1 MTVDFLKDPVHFII
15 TWLSQLLGGW
25 GLPGGVITFLM
36 SLIGAGAV
44 ATGAMLFCILL
55 IWYERKMYG
64 RIQDRLGPNRVG
76 PWGIFQPFADMLK
89 IFAKEYITP
98 RGAEVFT
105 YNLAPILAVAAV
117 LLIWAVIPFY
127 NNVSGVNLNVGA
139 LYIIAVGGLG
149 ELPSSWRVYLP
160 TINMPSWGL
169 SARLPCCSPTKC
181 PWCWRCLCRCCWRAR
196 WA

>member
-1 MTVDFLKDPVHFII
+1 MTVDFWRDPVNFIAS
-15 TWLSQLLGGW
+15 WLSHVLAGW
-25 GLPGGVITFLM
+25 GLPAGIVTFLM
-36 SLIGAGAV
+36 SLVGAGAV

-98 RGAEVFT
+98 RGAEVFAF
-105 YNLAPILAVAAV
+105 NLAPILAVAAV

-127 NNVSGVNLNVGA
+127 NNVSGVNL
-139 LYIIAVGGLG
+139 
-149 ELPSSWRVYLP
+149 
-160 TINMPSWGL
+160 
-169 SARLPCCSPTKC
+169 
-181 PWCWRCLCRCCWRAR
+181 
-196 WA
+196 